1 MAFIDRPVPPELKLI
16 LPLYIGGKTRLKK
29 DGTYTKAT
37 KKHWLN
43 LNNYRNWH
51 YQTANTTKVKF
62 KEEIEDQVLALPNVT
77 ELWGKV
83 SLHYLLYPQNNIKR
97 DLMNVVSII
106 DKYFVDTLVEM
117 GKLED
122 DNCHF
127 VPGFSCEV
135 RSIDK
140 KNPRMEVGI
149 RPFISNSGAMY
160 G

>member
-1 MAFIDRPVPPELKLI
+1 
-16 LPLYIGGKTRLKK
+16 
-29 DGTYTKAT
+29 
-37 KKHWLN
+37 
-43 LNNYRNWH
+43 
-51 YQTANTTKVKF
+51 VKF